1 MAREN
6 AFPLIVIPLLF
17 GVIVSLFP
25 SVASITGVCYG
36 MIGDNLPSK
45 SDVVHQYQSYGIL
58 AMRIYKPDGDTFNA
72 LKGTDIDVMVGV
84 PNEELALYANDASA
98 AASWV
103 QNNILAYD
111 GVSFKYIAVGNEV
124 SGDDANNIL
133 PAMSK
138 IWDAICSAGRQDRIM
153 VSTAVRFDVLNNTYP
168 PSNSVFSAPFMGP
181 IVQFLNNMGN
191 PLLANIYP
199 YFAYVGN
206 QGDIPL
212 DYALFTATGTVV
224 SDGQFQYQ
232 NLFSAMVDSVYS
244 ALEKAGGNNVPVVV
258 SETGWPSYGGV
269 GATVQNAQTYNQNLI
284 RFLNYGTPR
293 VPAYMEGYIFAMF
306 NENQKPGDEVERNF
320 GLFNPNQSPVYPI
333 YFN

>member
-1 MAREN
+1 
-6 AFPLIVIPLLF
+6 
-17 GVIVSLFP
+17 
-25 SVASITGVCYG
+25 

-45 SDVVHQYQSYGIL
+45 SDVVRQYQSYGIL

-181 IVQFLNNMGN
+181 IVQFLNNTGN
-191 PLLANIYP
+191 PLFANIYP
-199 YFAYVGN
+199 YFAYAGN
-206 QGDIPL
+206 LGNIPL

-232 NLFSAMVDSVYS
+232 NLFSAMVDSVYT

-269 GATVQNAQTYNQNLI
+269 DATVQNAQTYNQNLI
-284 RFLNYGTPR
+284 RFLTYGTPR

-320 GLFNPNQSPVYPI
+320 GLFNPDQSPVYPI